1 MIYQYFARLQPK
13 YRFHRRYKQSIPDKE
28 LRTKVLT
35 TPCELRATSLPG
47 SPCHSTASFR
57 FSKTLAADLAAP
69 ESGSGLLSLFRR
81 REPGEEQNAVSK
93 TKVITIPDWHTGPFG
108 PVFEMVSEASKG
120 GGAAL

>member
-1 MIYQYFARLQPK
+1 MIYQYFARSPQRN
-13 YRFHRRYKQSIPDKE
+13 RFHRIHRQSIPDKG
-28 LRTKVLT
+28 LSTRVLT
-35 TPCELRATSLPG
+35 PPCELRATSLPG

-81 REPGEEQNAVSK
+81 RERGEEQNAVSK

-108 PVFEMVSEASKG
+108 P
-120 GGAAL
+120 

>member
-1 MIYQYFARLQPK
+1 MIDQYLARFPPR
-13 YRFHRRYKQSIPDKE
+13 YRFHRRYKQIIPDKG
-28 LRTKVLT
+28 LREKVLT

-69 ESGSGLLSLFRR
+69 ESGSGTLSLFRR

-93 TKVITIPDWHTGPFG
+93 TKVITIAELAHWAVWTSFRNGIR
-108 PVFEMVSEASKG
+108 SE
-120 GGAAL
+120 